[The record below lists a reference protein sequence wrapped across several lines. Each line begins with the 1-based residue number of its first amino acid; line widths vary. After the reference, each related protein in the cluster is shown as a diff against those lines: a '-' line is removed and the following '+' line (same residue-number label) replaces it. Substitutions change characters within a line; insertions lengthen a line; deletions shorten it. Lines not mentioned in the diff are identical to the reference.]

1 MTQDDFGPYAF
12 LRIYTLTHLIVN
24 NCHITITKIID
35 KEEEKQS

>member
-12 LRIYTLTHLIVN
+12 VRIYTQTNLIVK
-24 NCHITITKIID
+24 NCHITITKKND